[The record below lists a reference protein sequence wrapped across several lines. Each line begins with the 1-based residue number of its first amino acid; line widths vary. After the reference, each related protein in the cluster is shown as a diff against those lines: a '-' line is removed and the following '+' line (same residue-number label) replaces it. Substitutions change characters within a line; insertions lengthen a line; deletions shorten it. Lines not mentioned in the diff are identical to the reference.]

1 MGRDLKQL
9 LLVHVTRSSI
19 KGKNEHVKNKR
30 YKIKKQTDSLM
41 IKNTVSVMKNSLDE
55 INSKSETA
63 KEKVS
68 NNRKH
73 PKCNTKKKDWIKLIE
88 PQWPMGQ

>member
-1 MGRDLKQL
+1 
-9 LLVHVTRSSI
+9 
-19 KGKNEHVKNKR
+19 
-30 YKIKKQTDSLM
+30 M

-63 KEKVS
+63 EEKVS
-68 NNRKH
+68 NRKH

-88 PQWPMGQ
+88 PQ